1 LSLRAE
7 IERLGRLARSLPAD
21 GVTDPERW
29 RWYDDTCPCGL
40 PAGECTE
47 HPRARTSQRP
57 PEGDWRTW
65 AVQAGRGFGKSRCG
79 AEWVRSL
86 VESGKARRV
95 ALVAPTAA
103 DARDVMIEGESG
115 LLAVCPPWHRP
126 RYEPSKRRLTWP
138 NGAMATA
145 YSADEPERLRGPQ
158 HSHAWIDEVGS
169 WRRPAAWDNLA
180 LGLRLGTDPRVC
192 ATFTPRGT
200 SLVKAI
206 LASPTTRKT
215 GGTTYENAR
224 HLAPEFIESTR
235 ARYEG
240 TRLGRQEVYAELL
253 EQLEGCWFHDFD
265 PARNVTTEAEWD
277 PALAARLAVDCGV
290 SRYTGAVFYQ
300 VRELGP
306 YRHRVTVFG
315 DYLAADRM
323 SADNAGA
330 LRELSMSLCNGRL
343 ERVRLDPA
351 SSAHTGVGPAA
362 LAEYQQAFGTR
373 ILAFWLM
380 HGVTD
385 GLDTLELLVG
395 SATREPDLLIHPRC
409 VHLIQAFNGYTRE
422 LWGGEWMPWPDP
434 LQHPAE
440 DLMDALRGGV
450 RDALPE
456 GRKPQPAF
464 RRVPAWGVF

>member
-1 LSLRAE
+1 
-7 IERLGRLARSLPAD
+7 
-21 GVTDPERW
+21 
-29 RWYDDTCPCGL
+29 
-40 PAGECTE
+40 
-47 HPRARTSQRP
+47 
-57 PEGDWRTW
+57 
-65 AVQAGRGFGKSRCG
+65 
-79 AEWVRSL
+79 
-86 VESGKARRV
+86 
-95 ALVAPTAA
+95 
-103 DARDVMIEGESG
+103 
-115 LLAVCPPWHRP
+115 
-126 RYEPSKRRLTWP
+126 
-138 NGAMATA
+138 
-145 YSADEPERLRGPQ
+145 
-158 HSHAWIDEVGS
+158 VGS